1 MGSRVVLGIES
12 SCDET
17 GAGLVRDG
25 RLLGH
30 ALASSMDE
38 HARFGGVVP
47 EIAAR
52 AHVHSLRPVIR
63 QALDDAGLRLSDIDA
78 VAVTTGP
85 GLSGALQVGLAGAKG
100 IAYALGVPLYGVHHL
115 AGHVAA
121 DTLEHGPLPDPC
133 MVLIVSGGHT
143 SLLLV
148 RDLVRD
154 PILDFGDTLDDDA
167 GECFDK
173 VARVFGL
180 PYPGGPA
187 IDRAARSGDPRAVC
201 FPRPLTGWRD
211 APYAGARV
219 SPPRSPSTTGRSSA
233 SPRPG
238 PLPLPSRRT
247 AATRRPPPVWAGTA
261 RSTGCAAPARSTNS
275 PSARPRAA
283 PASPPTSWKRSPTML
298 PAAAHGCSPL
308 CDRPGPCPSTAARA
322 GPRPPIPPRT
332 PKASSSSSVPDT
344 LRGPWPH
351 RRCDLRRPY
360 PRGEARAA
368 SRGRWPGSAG
378 QSGASAERL
387 TSRSVPLTPEAPG
400 GGPAEDLA
408 RASGLRRHPA
418 SGRRPPT
425 RGGVSIVRRSASL
438 VG

>member
-1 MGSRVVLGIES
+1 MGRKASPIVLGIES

-17 GAGLVRDG
+17 GAGLVQDG

-38 HARFGGVVP
+38 HARYGGVVP

-52 AHVHSLRPVIR
+52 AHVHAVRPVIQ
-63 QALDDAGLRLSDIDA
+63 QALGGAGLRLSDIGA

-148 RDLVRD
+148 RDLARD
-154 PILDFGDTLDDDA
+154 PIVHLGDTLDDAA

-187 IDRAARSGDPRAVC
+187 IDRAARVGDPRAVP
-201 FPRPLTGWRD
+201 FPRPLTGPRD
-211 APYAGARV
+211 EPYDFSFSGLKTAAARWAEGHAGRGLPVADGAASLQEAIADVLTRKAVAACVEHGVGTLVVVGGVAANSRVRSLAEERCRAAGVELRVPPLRLCTDNGAMIAAVGDLLVRAGAEPAPLDV
-219 SPPRSPSTTGRSSA
+219 SID
-233 SPRPG
+233 
-238 PLPLPSRRT
+238 
-247 AATRRPPPVWAGTA
+247 
-261 RSTGCAAPARSTNS
+261 
-275 PSARPRAA
+275 PSAPLEYAA
-283 PASPPTSWKRSPTML
+283 LHPV
-298 PAAAHGCSPL
+298 AAGAV
-308 CDRPGPCPSTAARA
+308 AA
-322 GPRPPIPPRT
+322 
-332 PKASSSSSVPDT
+332 
-344 LRGPWPH
+344 
-351 RRCDLRRPY
+351 
-360 PRGEARAA
+360 
-368 SRGRWPGSAG
+368 
-378 QSGASAERL
+378 
-387 TSRSVPLTPEAPG
+387 
-400 GGPAEDLA
+400 
-408 RASGLRRHPA
+408 
-418 SGRRPPT
+418 
-425 RGGVSIVRRSASL
+425 
-438 VG
+438 